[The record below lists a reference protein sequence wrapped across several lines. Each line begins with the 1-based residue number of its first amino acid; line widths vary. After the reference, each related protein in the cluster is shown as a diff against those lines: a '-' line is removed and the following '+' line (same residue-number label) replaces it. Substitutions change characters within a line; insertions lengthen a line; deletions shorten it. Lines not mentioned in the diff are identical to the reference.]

1 MKRLFSVIAMTFA
14 MLSPACSQG
23 TRSLSISEMFDL
35 METNNSTLKAGRTGI
50 EAAHEGVAAAKSQ
63 RLPDISTQLSGSYI
77 GNVFLTDRDFGNAHG
92 MSSPHWGNQL
102 IVDARQTV
110 YAGGA
115 INAGIKL
122 AESGERQSVLSTEL
136 NREQLRFIA
145 LGQYL
150 DLEKLANREQVLVSN
165 IELTKQLVSNIKD
178 KYEQGVALK
187 NDITRYELQL
197 ETLKLRLTELC
208 NSRKILNH
216 QLCNSLGLPSDVMI
230 EPTDD
235 ARKEISRLKQ
245 EGEAQWQQL
254 ASVNSPELEMA
265 SVNTDMA
272 RQQEKIARSEL
283 LPKVQVVAQN
293 NFNGPITFELPPI
306 DKNLNVWYVGVGV
319 QYSLSSLFKS
329 NRRLRQAKYATRQ
342 AQEQHAVV
350 AEQLNNRMQE
360 AYTNYLQSYTE
371 LETRQKNVELAR
383 QNYQVV
389 NDRYLNQLALVTDM
403 IDASNMRLD
412 AEITEADARINIAYA
427 YYKMKYIAGN
437 L

>member
-1 MKRLFSVIAMTFA
+1 MIAMTFA
-14 MLSPACSQG
+14 LLSPACSQG
-23 TRSLSISEMFDL
+23 TRRMSISEMFDL

-50 EAAHEGVAAAKSQ
+50 EAAREGVAAAKSQ

-77 GNVFLTDRDFGNAHG
+77 GNVFLTDRDFSNVHG
-92 MSSPHWGNQL
+92 MSSPHWGNQFV
-102 IVDARQTV
+102 VDARQTV

-122 AESGERQSVLSTEL
+122 AESGERQSVLSNEL

-150 DLEKLANREQVLVSN
+150 DLEKLTNREQVLVSN
-165 IELTKQLVSNIKD
+165 IELTRQLISNIKD

-197 ETLKLRLTELC
+197 ETLKLRLTELR

-216 QLCNSLGLPSDVMI
+216 QLCNSLGLSSDVMI

-245 EGEAQWQQL
+245 EGEAQWQRI
-254 ASVNSPELEMA
+254 ASANSPELEMA
-265 SVNTDMA
+265 SVNTEMA
-272 RQQEKIARSEL
+272 RQQEKIVRSEL

-329 NRRLRQAKYATRQ
+329 NKRLRQAKYATRQ
-342 AQEQHAVV
+342 AQEQHTVV

-360 AYTNYLQSYTE
+360 AYTSYLQSYTE

-427 YYKMKYIAGN
+427 YYKMKYIAGS